1 MIRPFGGKTPRIDTT
16 AFVVDGA
23 IVLGQVEIGPQVSIW
38 FGCVLRGDINRISI
52 GARTNL
58 QDGTLVH
65 TDRGV
70 NPTVI
75 AEEVSVGH
83 RVILHGCT
91 VGPGALIGMGAVLLS
106 GSEVGEGAIVGAGSV
121 VPEGMT
127 VPPGMLAL
135 GVPARVRRAVTD
147 EERARC
153 GRTVRNYLEYQQVM
167 RDEGFGQPLEPFAP

>member
-1 MIRPFGGKTPRIDTT
+1 MIRPFGGKTPRIHTT

-23 IVLGQVEIGPQVSIW
+23 VVVGQVEIGPEASVW
-38 FGCVLRGDINRISI
+38 FGCVVRGDINHVSI

-58 QDGTLVH
+58 QDGVLVH
-65 TDRGV
+65 TDRGL
-70 NPTVI
+70 NPTII

-91 VGPGALIGMGAVLLS
+91 VGRGALIGMGAVLLS
-106 GSEVGEGAIVGAGSV
+106 GSEVGEGAIVGAGAL

-127 VPPGMLAL
+127 VPSGMLAL
-135 GVPARVRRAVTD
+135 GVPARVHRAVTD

-153 GRTVRNYLEYQQVM
+153 GRTVRNYLEYLQAM
-167 RDEGFGQPLEPFAP
+167 KDEGFGQPLEPFAP